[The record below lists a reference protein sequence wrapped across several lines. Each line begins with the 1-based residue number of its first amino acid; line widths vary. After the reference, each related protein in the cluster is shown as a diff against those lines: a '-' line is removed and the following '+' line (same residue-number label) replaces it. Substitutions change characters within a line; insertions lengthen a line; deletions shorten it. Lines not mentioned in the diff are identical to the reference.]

1 MQAIFSAA
9 SGLKN
14 MQTRLDTIAANIAN
28 INTVG
33 YKAKRLDF
41 KDSLYKALELPE
53 EAVAETVTLAAENE
67 QQQTDTAENNEQAQ
81 VTDAEPETLLDRY
94 ILIGSGVI
102 ISSTTTDYADGS
114 TRTTGITTDLSI
126 SGRGFFTLESDTGE
140 RLYTRNGSFNV
151 SSSGYLV
158 NANGYFVLDNQGQRI
173 AITEDTF
180 GLGVSVNGE
189 LSFPEGY
196 LATLGLADFYNPN
209 GLEAAGDT
217 SYRETTASGAPLQAQ
232 NASVLQGCLE
242 NSNVD
247 MAGNLTMLV
256 RSQRAFSLMS
266 KALQTADDMEGL
278 ANNIHN

>member
-9 SGLKN
+9 SGIKN

-28 INTVG
+28 INTTG

-41 KDSLYKALELPE
+41 KDALYKALVLPE
-53 EAVAETVTLAAENE
+53 EAKAETIRLAAAE
-67 QQQTDTAENNEQAQ
+67 QTEEGVPVEEGGEEAAE
-81 VTDAEPETLLDRY
+81 VETLLDRY

-102 ISSTTTDYADGS
+102 ISSTTTDFKDGS
-114 TRTTGITTDLSI
+114 TQPTGSTTDLAI
-126 SGRGFFTLESDTGE
+126 SGRGFFTLESDAGE
-140 RLYTRNGSFNV
+140 RLYTRNGSFTV

-158 NANGYFVLDNQGQRI
+158 NANGYFVLDNEGQRI
-173 AITEDTF
+173 MITEDTF
-180 GLGVSVNGE
+180 GLGVSATGE

-217 SYRETTASGAPLQAQ
+217 CYRATAASGQPMQAQ
-232 NASVLQGCLE
+232 VGAVLQGSLE

-247 MAGNLTMLV
+247 MAANLTMLV
-256 RSQRAFSLMS
+256 RAQRAFSLMS

-278 ANNIHN
+278 ANNLHN